1 MEVKLFGQKG
11 VNSMNLTKQDRY
23 QLADGH
29 QMPKLGLGLYKVT
42 DEAVMQKLLAG
53 SYETG
58 YRLFDTAQMYQ
69 NEAMIGRTLQ
79 ALPAQRDE
87 FFITTKIAEANQGYD
102 ATLRSLEQ
110 SLKDLQLDYVDL
122 LLVHWPLHQH
132 FFETWRAF
140 ERAKAEGMVR
150 SIGTSNYGQIHLE
163 YLATKANELPVVN
176 QVEVHPYLT
185 QKPLQTFT
193 NEHNIVTQ
201 AWAPLGRGGE
211 LSDPLVV
218 SLAEKY
224 QKSPAQ
230 IVIRW
235 HLQNQTALIPK
246 SSHVER
252 VQANMD
258 VFDFEITN
266 EDMQALDDLNQFKRI
281 SQEPELVY
289 ERGAQYPH
297 H

>member
-1 MEVKLFGQKG
+1 MKL
-11 VNSMNLTKQDRY
+11 SSQDRY
-23 QLADGH
+23 HLANG
-29 QMPKLGLGLYKVT
+29 QYMPKLGLGLYKVT
-42 DEAVMQKLLAG
+42 EESVMDRLLSGA
-53 SYETG
+53 YESG

-69 NEAMIGRTLQ
+69 NEAMIGRTLKNSQ
-79 ALPAQRDE
+79 IERDE
-87 FFITTKIAEANQGYD
+87 LFITTKIAEDNQGYD
-102 ATLRSLEQ
+102 ATLRSLEA
-110 SLKDLQLDYVDL
+110 SLKALQLDYVDL
-122 LLVHWPLHQH
+122 LLVHWPIHQH

-140 ERAKAEGMVR
+140 ERAQAEGLVR

-163 YLATKANELPVVN
+163 YLATKANEMPVVN

-185 QKPLQTFT
+185 QKPLQAFADD
-193 NEHNIVTQ
+193 HQIVTQ

-211 LSDPLVV
+211 LDDATVV
-218 SLAEKY
+218 RLSEKY
-224 QKSPAQ
+224 HKSPAQ

-246 SSHVER
+246 SSHLER
-252 VQANMD
+252 VQANIN
-258 VFDFEITN
+258 VFDFDISPT
-266 EDMQALDDLNQFKRI
+266 DMQILDELNQFKRI

>member
-1 MEVKLFGQKG
+1 ME
-11 VNSMNLTKQDRY
+11 LTSQDRY
-23 QLADGH
+23 QLADGN

-42 DEAVMQKLLAG
+42 DEKIMDQLLDGAYA
-53 SYETG
+53 SG
-58 YRLFDTAQMYQ
+58 YRLFDTAQMYK
-69 NEAMIGRTLQ
+69 NEEMIGRALKNSQ
-79 ALPAQRDE
+79 ASREEL
-87 FFITTKIAEANQGYD
+87 FITTKIAEENQGYD
-102 ATLRSLEQ
+102 ATLRSLEN
-110 SLKDLQLDYVDL
+110 SLKALQLDYVDL

-140 ERAKAEGMVR
+140 ERAKEEGLVR

-163 YLATKANELPVVN
+163 YLATKAKEMPVVN

-185 QKPLQTFT
+185 QKPLQIFSK
-193 NEHNIVTQ
+193 EHQIVTQ

-211 LSDPLVV
+211 LSDSVV
-218 SLAEKY
+218 QTLAEKY
-224 QKSPAQ
+224 HKSPAQ

-246 SSHVER
+246 SSHLDR
-252 VQANMD
+252 VQDNIN

-266 EDMQALDDLNQFKRI
+266 EDMQTLDDLNKFKRI

-289 ERGAQYPH
+289 GRGAQYPH
-297 H
+297 N

>member
-1 MEVKLFGQKG
+1 MKLT
-11 VNSMNLTKQDRY
+11 SQDRY
-23 QLADGH
+23 QLADGN

-42 DEAVMQKLLAG
+42 DEKIMDQLLDGAYT
-53 SYETG
+53 SG
-58 YRLFDTAQMYQ
+58 YRLFDTAQMYK
-69 NEAMIGRTLQ
+69 NEEMIGR
-79 ALPAQRDE
+79 ALRNSQSNRE
-87 FFITTKIAEANQGYD
+87 ELFITTKIAEENQGYD
-102 ATLRSLEQ
+102 ATLRSLEK

-140 ERAKAEGMVR
+140 ERAKEEGLVR

-163 YLATKANELPVVN
+163 YLATKANEMPVVN

-185 QKPLQTFT
+185 QKSLQIFSK
-193 NEHNIVTQ
+193 EHQIVTQ

-211 LSDPLVV
+211 LSDAVV
-218 SLAEKY
+218 QALAEKY
-224 QKSPAQ
+224 HKSPAQ
-230 IVIRW
+230 MVIRW

-246 SSHVER
+246 SSHLER
-252 VQANMD
+252 VQANID

-266 EDMQALDDLNQFKRI
+266 EDMQALDNLNEFKRI

-297 H
+297 N